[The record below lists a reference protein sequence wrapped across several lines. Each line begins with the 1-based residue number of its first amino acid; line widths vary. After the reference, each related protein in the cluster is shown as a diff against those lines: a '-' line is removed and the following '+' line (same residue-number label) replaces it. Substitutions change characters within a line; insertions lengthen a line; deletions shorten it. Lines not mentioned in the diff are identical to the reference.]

1 MYRGPSIRVKASTL
15 DAMPR
20 AASVCAEPRCPN
32 LAERRGRC
40 ALHAPPPFAGTGGP
54 ARRARGLPTTWP
66 TIRARAIR
74 RARGRCSRC
83 RSTSELQVHHRDG
96 DLANNLDANL
106 LVGLLLGA
114 ALVSLLVGERI
125 EATAI
130 AAIVLLNALLGFV
143 QEARA
148 EGAVLALRDVL
159 ERRTTVVRSGQVRE
173 LPVER
178 LVPGD
183 LVVLGDGERVPAD
196 GRLVMAAG
204 LAVDESTLTGE
215 SVPVDKTIE
224 SVPEET
230 PLADR
235 SSMVYAASAVT
246 RGRGRALV
254 TATGLRPNWG
264 RSPV

>member
-1 MYRGPSIRVKASTL
+1 M
-15 DAMPR
+15 
-20 AASVCAEPRCPN
+20 
-32 LAERRGRC
+32 
-40 ALHAPPPFAGTGGP
+40 
-54 ARRARGLPTTWP
+54 
-66 TIRARAIR
+66 
-74 RARGRCSRC
+74 
-83 RSTSELQVHHRDG
+83 
-96 DLANNLDANL
+96 
-106 LVGLLLGA
+106 
-114 ALVSLLVGERI
+114 LVGERI